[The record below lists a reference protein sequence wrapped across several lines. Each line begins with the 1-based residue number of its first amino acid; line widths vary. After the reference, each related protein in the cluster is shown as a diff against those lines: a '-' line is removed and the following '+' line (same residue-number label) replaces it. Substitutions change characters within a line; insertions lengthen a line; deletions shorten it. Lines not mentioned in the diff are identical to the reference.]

1 MLVDVFGRY
10 WRSGCDYAFLYGCV
24 VVVVEEQVGELV
36 GSVSECNEMRDLI
49 GD

>member
-1 MLVDVFGRY
+1 MFLVVIGGVVATM
-10 WRSGCDYAFLYGCV
+10 RSYGCV

>member
-1 MLVDVFGRY
+1 MFLVAIGGVVVTM
-10 WRSGCDYAFLYGCV
+10 RSYGCV
-24 VVVVEEQVGELV
+24 VVVVEEQVDELV